1 MTKKLVSAGIFL
13 AAFAAVLA
21 AIHRPYLKLPF
32 HWDELGQFVPAA
44 LDLYRDGDWVAH
56 STLPNV
62 HPPAVMAVI
71 ALAWRVF
78 GYSSVEH
85 SILVARLTM
94 LAVASL
100 GALFSFLLA
109 IRLARGTAGAP
120 AFAAVLFLI
129 ASPLFY
135 TQSMMVQLDMPAM
148 TLTALALVLFLDGR
162 WGWCAA
168 ACTLLALTK
177 ETAITTPL
185 VFGAWL
191 YLRDKKLREA
201 LYFLAPAVALG
212 AWLIV
217 LHRATGHWLGNEAF
231 AQYNIGDALKPLQIL
246 YSILERAMYLF
257 LNEGRFIGV
266 VALYVGWRLLRGRD
280 WNIAALVAGAQ
291 LAMVTL
297 LGGAVLD
304 RYLLP
309 VLPILYAAVA
319 AAASAYPAA
328 WRWTSH
334 TALIAMLL
342 LSWVW
347 NPPYPFQ
354 YEDNLA
360 MVDFV
365 ELQRSAAEFLE
376 VSAPTRRIA
385 SMWPFTGAIG
395 NPEFGYVE
403 QPLRAVSLESFE
415 AGDLADLDRRSF
427 DLLVVYSRQYPIEGS
442 WIDVAPLDG
451 LLRKLPGYHPQA
463 TQDELTRSG
472 YLSLTR
478 WERHGQWIEV
488 YVALK

>member
-1 MTKKLVSAGIFL
+1 V
-13 AAFAAVLA
+13 FAAVVA
-21 AIHRPYLKLPF
+21 AIHWPYFVLPF

-44 LDLYRDGDWVAH
+44 LDLYHSGDWVPK

-62 HPPAVMAVI
+62 HPPAVMALI

-78 GYSSVEH
+78 GYSTPEH
-85 SILVARLTM
+85 SIAVARATM
-94 LAVASL
+94 MGVASL

-109 IRLARGTAGAP
+109 IRLGRRAAGAP
-120 AFAAVLFLI
+120 AFAAVLFLL

-135 TQSMMVQLDMPAM
+135 TQSMMVLLDMPAM
-148 TLTALALVLFLDGR
+148 TLTMLALLLFLDAR

-168 ACTLLALTK
+168 VCTLLALTK

-191 YLRDKKLREA
+191 WFQDRRRREA
-201 LYFLAPAVALG
+201 LYFLAPAVALA

-217 LHRATGHWLGNEAF
+217 LHRATGHWLGNEEF
-231 AQYNIGDALKPLQIL
+231 ARYNVAVALKPLQIL
-246 YSILERAMYLF
+246 YSVMERALYLF
-257 LNEGRFIGV
+257 VKEGRFIGV

-280 WNIAALVAGAQ
+280 WGIVTLVATAQ
-291 LAMVTL
+291 LTVVTL

-309 VLPILYAAVA
+309 VLPILYAAFAV
-319 AAASAYPAA
+319 AASAYPAA

-334 TALIAMLL
+334 TALIAALL
-342 LSWVW
+342 VSWVW

-365 ELQRSAAEFLE
+365 KLQRSAAEFLE
-376 VSAPTRRIA
+376 FNAPTGRIA

-395 NPEFGYVE
+395 NSEFGYVE
-403 QPLRAVSLESFE
+403 RPLRAVSLQSL
-415 AGDLADLDRRSF
+415 DLADLAALDRRSF

-442 WIDVAPLDG
+442 WIDIAPFDM
-451 LLRKLPGYHPQA
+451 LLRKVPGYHPQA
-463 TQDELTRSG
+463 TQNELRRSG
-472 YLSLTR
+472 FLSLAR

-488 YVALK
+488 YAPVR